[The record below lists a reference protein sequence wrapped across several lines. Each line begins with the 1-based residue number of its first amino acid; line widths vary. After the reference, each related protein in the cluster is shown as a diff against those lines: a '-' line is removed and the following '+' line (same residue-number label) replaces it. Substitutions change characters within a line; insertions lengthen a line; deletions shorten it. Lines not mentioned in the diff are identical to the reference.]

1 MDSGEVFGKTAKGH
15 DEIKTRACR
24 LDARHRAL
32 LIVVDG
38 HRNVQALA
46 GMAGGGDIG
55 QMLGR
60 LLDAGLIEPMRQ
72 GASHPPASA
81 DAPSEAAASVAGWA
95 SVRDEVRDL
104 VLDLLGPDGEFLAM
118 KLEGVRSA
126 EQLAPV
132 LAGVRLAVSEMR
144 GPKALSR
151 LDHVIADTPLN

>member
-60 LLDAGLIEPMRQ
+60 LLEAGLIEPVRQ
-72 GASHPPASA
+72 GTAHATAAPDPSAPATST
-81 DAPSEAAASVAGWA
+81 AGWA
-95 SVRDEVRDL
+95 SIRDAARDL

-132 LAGVRLAVSEMR
+132 LAGVRQAVAEMR

-151 LDHVIADTPLN
+151 LDHIIADTPPH

>member
-1 MDSGEVFGKTAKGH
+1 MDSGEIFGKTAKGH

-60 LLDAGLIEPMRQ
+60 LLDAGLIEPLRQ
-72 GASHPPASA
+72 GAAQHATGTPTPSAPATSA
-81 DAPSEAAASVAGWA
+81 AGWA
-95 SVRDEVRDL
+95 SIRDAARDL

-132 LAGVRLAVSEMR
+132 LAGVRQAVAEMR
-144 GPKALSR
+144 GPKALSK
-151 LDHVIADTPLN
+151 LDHIIADTPLD

>member
-15 DEIKTRACR
+15 DEIRTRACR

-60 LLDAGLIEPMRQ
+60 LLEAGLIEPVRQ
-72 GASHPPASA
+72 NATQATATP
-81 DAPSEAAASVAGWA
+81 APSAPATSATGWMSIRDAA
-95 SVRDEVRDL
+95 RDL

-126 EQLAPV
+126 DQLAPV
-132 LAGVRLAVSEMR
+132 LAGVRQAVAELR
-144 GPKALSR
+144 GPRALSR
-151 LDHVIADTPLN
+151 LDHIIADTPLH